1 MHAGRGSFPKL
12 GRLALVP
19 AALLALANASFA
31 QESTAPPPAKLPW
44 NERAFPGIALQLH
57 ITAMTDGAFFVQDAA
72 SVAQVGDVPND
83 ALFRLDNLEVD
94 GQLRAPF
101 PWSFQIEAEYD
112 GADQLNS
119 QRGWTLSG
127 LNVTIPIG
135 KLFSVTI
142 GNQSEGVTMERLANS
157 YDLVFMER
165 STMSSALTTARST
178 GVRLKGILAGGRMNW
193 SAGWY
198 NGWLTNDLSFSESG
212 NIVNGRIA
220 GLPVDSSD
228 GRRLLHLGAWGVYA
242 EAQQDQLESRSR
254 PEVYEAPFF
263 VDTGSV
269 PGLSTTGFGVE
280 FAAVEGPVTLAA
292 EYTHSAGNA
301 PQAGDPHFDG
311 YYVQGSWAIT
321 GETRPYDHSC
331 GCFGELQPFRSL
343 SFRHGGAGAFEVGAR
358 YSNIDLT
365 SGAVDGGKFGRW
377 SGAFSWFPTDEF
389 RFEFNY
395 GYGTLQRSGIQGRTH
410 FYQLRL
416 QWEI

>member
-1 MHAGRGSFPKL
+1 MIELRPTVRSL
-12 GRLALVP
+12 ILAAAP
-19 AALLALANASFA
+19 AALQAHA
-31 QESTAPPPAKLPW
+31 QEPAVPKRPW
-44 NERAFPGIALQLH
+44 NELSTSWIDLQLH
-57 ITAMTDGAFFVQDAA
+57 ITAMVDGAFFSQNAA
-72 SVAQVGDVPND
+72 SVAQVGDLGPE

-101 PWSFQIEAEYD
+101 PWSFQIEGEYD

-127 LNVTIPIG
+127 LNVTIPMG
-135 KLFSVTI
+135 ELFSVTI

-165 STMSSALTTARST
+165 STMSQALTTARST
-178 GVRLKGILAGGRMNW
+178 GVRLQGTAAGGRMNW

-198 NGWLTNDLSFSESG
+198 NGWLTNDLSFKQSG
-212 NIVNGRIA
+212 NIVNGRVA
-220 GLPVDSSD
+220 GLPVDAEG
-228 GRRLLHLGAWGVYA
+228 GRRLLHLGAWGAYA
-242 EAQQDQLESRSR
+242 EAEQGQGISRSR
-254 PEVYEAPFF
+254 PEVYESPFF
-263 VDTGSV
+263 VDTGEIPAIS
-269 PGLSTTGFGVE
+269 STSFGAE
-280 FAAVEGPVTLAA
+280 FGAVEGPVTVAA
-292 EYTHSAGNA
+292 EYTGIRGDA
-301 PQAGDPHFDG
+301 PQVGDPRFWA
-311 YYVQGSWAIT
+311 YYVQASWAIT

-358 YSNIDLT
+358 YSKIDLT
-365 SGAVDGGKFGRW
+365 SGAVDGGKFDRL
-377 SGAFSWFPTDEF
+377 SGALSWFPTGAW

-395 GYGTLQRSGIQGRTH
+395 GYGRLQRSGLEGRTH

>member
-1 MHAGRGSFPKL
+1 LNAGRGRPPDI
-12 GRLALVP
+12 GRLALF
-19 AALLALANASFA
+19 AACVLGYTNRLLAQDPA
-31 QESTAPPPAKLPW
+31 TPPAKLPW
-44 NERAFPGIALQLH
+44 NAWTFPGIALQLH
-57 ITAMTDGAFFVQDAA
+57 ITAMTDGAFFVQDAN
-72 SVAQVGDVPND
+72 SISQVGDVPND
-83 ALFRLDNLEVD
+83 AQFRLDNLEVD
-94 GQLRAPF
+94 GQLKAPF
-101 PWSFQIEAEYD
+101 PWSFQVEAEYD

-127 LNVTIPIG
+127 LNVTIPVG
-135 KLFSVTI
+135 RLFSVTV
-142 GNQSEGVTMERLANS
+142 GNQSEGITMERLANS

-165 STMSSALTTARST
+165 STMSSALTVARSS
-178 GVRLKGILAGGRMNW
+178 GVRLKGLAASGRMNW
-193 SAGWY
+193 SLGWY

-220 GLPVDSSD
+220 GLLVDSED
-228 GRRLLHLGAWGVYA
+228 GRTLLHLGAWGDYA
-242 EAQQDQLESRSR
+242 EAQQGQTQTRSR

-263 VDTGSV
+263 VDTGSFPAV
-269 PGLSTTGFGVE
+269 SSAGFGVE
-280 FAAVEGPVTLAA
+280 LGAVEGPVTLSA
-292 EYTHSAGNA
+292 EYTRTAANA
-301 PQAGDPHFDG
+301 PQSGDPHFEG
-311 YYVQGSWAIT
+311 YYVQASWAIT
-321 GETRPYDHSC
+321 GETRPYDRSC

-358 YSNIDLT
+358 YSNIDLA

-395 GYGTLQRSGIQGRTH
+395 GYGTLDRSGIQGRTH